1 MGRYSKAPDY
11 EYSPDLRRR
20 ILADARHRHAPAIR
34 DGLNWIAGLGQRYPA
49 MAEAIRRA
57 RGTN

>member
-1 MGRYSKAPDY
+1 MGRYSKAQDY
-11 EYSPDLRRR
+11 DYSPDLRRR

-34 DGLNWIAGLGQRYPA
+34 DGLNWIAGLAGRYPA

-57 RGTN
+57 RGTD